1 MRESQVTL
9 TAAVLRE
16 GSWHHVT
23 EDTDRPLLDM
33 DGGSQRGLHGGLQ
46 AGHLCW
52 PVAYR
57 QLTPGLAPG
66 QHCPSS
72 RPLL

>member
-1 MRESQVTL
+1 M
-9 TAAVLRE
+9 
-16 GSWHHVT
+16 T

-33 DGGSQRGLHGGLQ
+33 DGGSRHGLHGGLQ

-66 QHCPSS
+66 QHRPSS

>member
-23 EDTDRPLLDM
+23 EDTDRPLLDV
-33 DGGSQRGLHGGLQ
+33 DGGSQRGLQ

-66 QHCPSS
+66 QHRPSS

>member
-9 TAAVLRE
+9 TVAVLRE

-23 EDTDRPLLDM
+23 EDTDGPLLDV
-33 DGGSQRGLHGGLQ
+33 DRGSQRGLHGGLQ

-52 PVAYR
+52 PMAWR

-66 QHCPSS
+66 QPRASLG
-72 RPLL
+72 PF